1 MTLSPI
7 ASAARRH
14 PQLAAGLIVVFVVLA
29 FGPVGTLFVDTDLS
43 RVGAAEPNLSPS
55 LEHLLGTDAAGR
67 DLLAVMVAGTPLTL
81 RVGFLAGAVGLGIG
95 IILGFLAG
103 YFGGLVDT
111 LIRGA
116 ADVLLTVPGLLFLV
130 VLATSLRTAVTVD
143 MMALVVASLA
153 WMLPTRT
160 IRSQVLSMRERA
172 YVQVARLSGMRDL
185 EIIARELLPNLL
197 PYLAASFVSA
207 VGAAVLAS
215 IGLEALGLGPQNE
228 PTLGMTIYWAL
239 YYTSLLRGMWWW
251 WAPPIAMIVL
261 IFHRLVPRLYGIGP
275 HRQSA
280 YMEGLVVSRV
290 VLRVQDLR
298 VHYHTPRGPVRAVES
313 VGFELRAGERLG
325 LVGES
330 GSGKS
335 TTAMA
340 LMQLIRPPGRIEG
353 GRVDLDELELLSLS
367 EEEMR
372 AVRFSRISLIPQ
384 GVMNSLNP
392 VMRVGA
398 QIADTIEAH
407 EERPDREAL
416 QERVRSLLALVEL
429 DPATARMYPH
439 ELSGGMKQRIGMA
452 IAVALRPQVIIADEP
467 TSALDVVVQKRVMDT
482 LFRVQQE
489 LDAAVILVG
498 HDMGLMAQCVDRIGV
513 MYAGRLAELGPVQS
527 LLEEPLHPYT
537 RMLVESLPSLER
549 KGVFRGIP
557 GLPPSLLEPPP
568 GCPFHPRCPQVIDCC
583 SDRVPELE
591 VVAAERQ
598 AACHLHTEGFGKP
611 SRGVS

>member
-1 MTLSPI
+1 
-7 ASAARRH
+7 
-14 PQLAAGLIVVFVVLA
+14 
-29 FGPVGTLFVDTDLS
+29 
-43 RVGAAEPNLSPS
+43 
-55 LEHLLGTDAAGR
+55 
-67 DLLAVMVAGTPLTL
+67 
-81 RVGFLAGAVGLGIG
+81 
-95 IILGFLAG
+95 
-103 YFGGLVDT
+103 
-111 LIRGA
+111 
-116 ADVLLTVPGLLFLV
+116 
-130 VLATSLRTAVTVD
+130 
-143 MMALVVASLA
+143 
-153 WMLPTRT
+153 
-160 IRSQVLSMRERA
+160 
-172 YVQVARLSGMRDL
+172 
-185 EIIARELLPNLL
+185 
-197 PYLAASFVSA
+197 
-207 VGAAVLAS
+207 
-215 IGLEALGLGPQNE
+215 
-228 PTLGMTIYWAL
+228 
-239 YYTSLLRGMWWW
+239 
-251 WAPPIAMIVL
+251 
-261 IFHRLVPRLYGIGP
+261 
-275 HRQSA
+275 
-280 YMEGLVVSRV
+280 MEGLVVSRV

-298 VHYHTPRGPVRAVES
+298 VHYHTPRGPVRAVEG

-353 GRVDLDELELLSLS
+353 GRVELDELELLSLA

-372 AVRFSRISLIPQ
+372 SVRFSRISLIPQ

-429 DPATARMYPH
+429 DPATACMYPH
-439 ELSGGMKQRIGMA
+439 ELSGGMKQRVGMA
-452 IAVALRPQVIIADEP
+452 IAVALQPQVIIADEP

-513 MYAGRLAELGPVQS
+513 MYAGRLVELGPVQS

-537 RMLVESLPSLER
+537 RLLVESLPSLER

-568 GCPFHPRCPQVIDCC
+568 GCPFHPRCPQVMDSC
-583 SDRVPELE
+583 SDSVPELE
-591 VVAAERQ
+591 EVAAERR
-598 AACHLHTEGFGKP
+598 AACHLHTE
-611 SRGVS
+611 VS

>member
-1 MTLSPI
+1 
-7 ASAARRH
+7 
-14 PQLAAGLIVVFVVLA
+14 
-29 FGPVGTLFVDTDLS
+29 
-43 RVGAAEPNLSPS
+43 
-55 LEHLLGTDAAGR
+55 
-67 DLLAVMVAGTPLTL
+67 
-81 RVGFLAGAVGLGIG
+81 
-95 IILGFLAG
+95 
-103 YFGGLVDT
+103 
-111 LIRGA
+111 
-116 ADVLLTVPGLLFLV
+116 
-130 VLATSLRTAVTVD
+130 
-143 MMALVVASLA
+143 
-153 WMLPTRT
+153 
-160 IRSQVLSMRERA
+160 
-172 YVQVARLSGMRDL
+172 
-185 EIIARELLPNLL
+185 
-197 PYLAASFVSA
+197 
-207 VGAAVLAS
+207 
-215 IGLEALGLGPQNE
+215 
-228 PTLGMTIYWAL
+228 
-239 YYTSLLRGMWWW
+239 
-251 WAPPIAMIVL
+251 
-261 IFHRLVPRLYGIGP
+261 
-275 HRQSA
+275 
-280 YMEGLVVSRV
+280 MEGLVVSAERKNRV

-298 VHYHTPRGPVRAVES
+298 VHYHTSRGPVRAVEG
-313 VGFELRAGERLG
+313 VGFELRSGERLG

-353 GRVDLDELELLSLS
+353 GRVELDELELLSLA

-372 AVRFSRISLIPQ
+372 SVRFSRISLIPQ

-407 EERPDREAL
+407 EEWPDREIL
-416 QERVRSLLALVEL
+416 QERVRNLLALVEL

-439 ELSGGMKQRIGMA
+439 ELSGGMKQRVGMA

-568 GCPFHPRCPQVIDCC
+568 GCPFHPRCPQVIDRC
-583 SDRVPELE
+583 SESVPELE
-591 VVAAERQ
+591 VVAAERR
-598 AACHLHTEGFGKP
+598 AACHLHTEGFDKL
-611 SRGVS
+611 SRGIS

>member
-1 MTLSPI
+1 
-7 ASAARRH
+7 
-14 PQLAAGLIVVFVVLA
+14 
-29 FGPVGTLFVDTDLS
+29 
-43 RVGAAEPNLSPS
+43 
-55 LEHLLGTDAAGR
+55 
-67 DLLAVMVAGTPLTL
+67 
-81 RVGFLAGAVGLGIG
+81 
-95 IILGFLAG
+95 
-103 YFGGLVDT
+103 
-111 LIRGA
+111 
-116 ADVLLTVPGLLFLV
+116 
-130 VLATSLRTAVTVD
+130 
-143 MMALVVASLA
+143 
-153 WMLPTRT
+153 
-160 IRSQVLSMRERA
+160 
-172 YVQVARLSGMRDL
+172 
-185 EIIARELLPNLL
+185 
-197 PYLAASFVSA
+197 
-207 VGAAVLAS
+207 
-215 IGLEALGLGPQNE
+215 
-228 PTLGMTIYWAL
+228 
-239 YYTSLLRGMWWW
+239 
-251 WAPPIAMIVL
+251 
-261 IFHRLVPRLYGIGP
+261 
-275 HRQSA
+275 
-280 YMEGLVVSRV
+280 MEGLVVSRV

-298 VHYHTPRGPVRAVES
+298 VHYHTPRGPVRAVEG
-313 VGFELRAGERLG
+313 VGFALRSGERLG

-353 GRVDLDELELLSLS
+353 GRVELDELELLSLA

-372 AVRFSRISLIPQ
+372 SVRFSRISLIPQ

-439 ELSGGMKQRIGMA
+439 ELSGGMKQRVGMA

-568 GCPFHPRCPQVIDCC
+568 GCPFHPRCPQVMDRC

-591 VVAAERQ
+591 EVAAERR
-598 AACHLHTEGFGKP
+598 AACHLHAEGFDKL
-611 SRGVS
+611 SRGIS

>member
-1 MTLSPI
+1 M
-7 ASAARRH
+7 
-14 PQLAAGLIVVFVVLA
+14 
-29 FGPVGTLFVDTDLS
+29 
-43 RVGAAEPNLSPS
+43 
-55 LEHLLGTDAAGR
+55 
-67 DLLAVMVAGTPLTL
+67 
-81 RVGFLAGAVGLGIG
+81 
-95 IILGFLAG
+95 
-103 YFGGLVDT
+103 
-111 LIRGA
+111 
-116 ADVLLTVPGLLFLV
+116 
-130 VLATSLRTAVTVD
+130 
-143 MMALVVASLA
+143 
-153 WMLPTRT
+153 
-160 IRSQVLSMRERA
+160 
-172 YVQVARLSGMRDL
+172 
-185 EIIARELLPNLL
+185 
-197 PYLAASFVSA
+197 
-207 VGAAVLAS
+207 
-215 IGLEALGLGPQNE
+215 
-228 PTLGMTIYWAL
+228 
-239 YYTSLLRGMWWW
+239 
-251 WAPPIAMIVL
+251 
-261 IFHRLVPRLYGIGP
+261 
-275 HRQSA
+275 
-280 YMEGLVVSRV
+280 SRV

-298 VHYHTPRGPVRAVES
+298 VHYHTPRGPVRAVEG
-313 VGFELRAGERLG
+313 VGFELRSGERLG

-353 GRVDLDELELLSLS
+353 GRVELDELELLSLS

-372 AVRFSRISLIPQ
+372 GVRFSRISLIPQ

-429 DPATARMYPH
+429 DPATGRMYPH
-439 ELSGGMKQRIGMA
+439 ELSGGMKQRVGMA

-482 LFRVQQE
+482 LFRVQEE

-568 GCPFHPRCPQVIDCC
+568 GCPFHPRCPQVMDCC
-583 SDRVPELE
+583 SDSVPELE
-591 VVAAERQ
+591 EVAAERR
-598 AACHLHTEGFGKP
+598 AACHLHAEGFDKL
-611 SRGVS
+611 SRGIS